1 MMNSYIIENYITEK
15 RAKELLDLL
24 PLELKNGKD
33 MLDGK
38 VVKEGDDFLGCI
50 VERDQIDDIV
60 TPIEEK
66 HPVKYYGSI
75 ILKMLEH
82 SPPHV
87 HTGKITLLLPL
98 EGKMKF
104 NISNHISDKICT
116 ELSKYPVEFVADYNA
131 LNAIIFDGRKVH
143 WSGEGGENIRTHLV
157 VDFI

>member
-1 MMNSYIIENYITEK
+1 
-15 RAKELLDLL
+15 
-24 PLELKNGKD
+24 

-87 HTGKITLLLPL
+87 HTGKITS
-98 EGKMKF
+98 KF
-104 NISNHISDKICT
+104 SLKSNNIC
-116 ELSKYPVEFVADYNA
+116 
-131 LNAIIFDGRKVH
+131 
-143 WSGEGGENIRTHLV
+143 
-157 VDFI
+157 